1 MTHEKSEFFV
11 LFGNQAILPAT
22 HVSNIKHVGFLFKTR
37 AIIPQKYN
45 PDDKINSSGLVD
57 NKGVFLM

>member
-22 HVSNIKHVGFLFKTR
+22 HVSNIKHAVGLLFKTR
-37 AIIPQKYN
+37 AIIPQK
-45 PDDKINSSGLVD
+45 V
-57 NKGVFLM
+57 